1 MAGTAYQAYGA
12 PGRLSAAF
20 AFAVVFPWGEC
31 PYLRREG
38 RFRPAMADSMP
49 CEPPS
54 QACEVALCGPMM
66 RGVALRVVYYP
77 RPSCGRSTGSMACD
91 KTASRLASLN
101 QYAEL

>member
-1 MAGTAYQAYGA
+1 MAGTAYRAYGA

-66 RGVALRVVYYP
+66 RGVALSGLL
-77 RPSCGRSTGSMACD
+77 PSPLVWALN
-91 KTASRLASLN
+91 RLDGLR
-101 QYAEL
+101 